1 MCKPITQVR
10 HLMKALPVT
19 QENSWENPRTNER
32 EQSGLRVFN
41 LSEGEGVQMNART
54 QGVTQERLSQQ
65 VMLKDPNG
73 LVERA

>member
-1 MCKPITQVR
+1 
-10 HLMKALPVT
+10 MKALPVT